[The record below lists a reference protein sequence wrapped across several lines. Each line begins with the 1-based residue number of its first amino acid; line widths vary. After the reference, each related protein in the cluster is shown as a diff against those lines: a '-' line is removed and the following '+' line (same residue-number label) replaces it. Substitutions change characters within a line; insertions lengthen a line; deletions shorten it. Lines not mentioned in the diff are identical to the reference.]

1 MEELSI
7 TGIVLSAM
15 PYKEKDKL
23 IHIFSVELG
32 KITAILKGV
41 SSPNAKLKFA
51 SQPFCFARFDIVKT
65 KDFYVVKGCDV
76 IDSFFEIT
84 SDYEKFQIS
93 SLMLEICSI
102 ILKPNILA
110 ESLFLNLVKS
120 LQNIVYENVGAGVVA
135 SKFILSTLKIIGYE
149 LNFETCDNCG
159 MKFIGDIKFDIYS
172 GTFRC
177 KTCSGGDI
185 VSKQDFITMKI
196 LGSSPIDKIKTI
208 KVKPDCEHRILLLLI
223 KNLSERLQTRFRS
236 VEY

>member
-15 PYKEKDKL
+15 PFKEKDKL

-32 KITAILKGV
+32 KVTAILKGV
-41 SSPNAKLKFA
+41 SSHNAKLKFA
-51 SQPFCFARFDIVKT
+51 SQPFCFAKFDIVKS
-65 KDFYVVKGCDV
+65 KDFFVVKGCDV

-84 SDYEKFQIS
+84 SDYDNFQMS
-93 SLMLEICSI
+93 SLMLEICSN

-110 ESLFLNLVKS
+110 EGLFISLIKS
-120 LQNIVYENVGAGVVA
+120 LQNIVYEGVGARLVV
-135 SKFILSTLKIIGYE
+135 SKFILSTLSSIGYE

-159 MKFIGDIKFDIYS
+159 MKFIGDIKFDLYS

-177 KTCSGGDI
+177 RTCSGGEI
-185 VSKQDFITMKI
+185 VNKQDFTTLKI
-196 LGSSPIDKIKTI
+196 INASPFEKIKTI
-208 KVKPDCEHRILLLLI
+208 KVRPECEQRILLLLVRD
-223 KNLSERLQTRFRS
+223 LSERLQVRFKS

>member
-1 MEELSI
+1 
-7 TGIVLSAM
+7 M

-51 SQPFCFARFDIVKT
+51 SQPFCFGRFDIVKT

-84 SDYEKFQIS
+84 SDYDTFQMS
-93 SLMLEICSI
+93 SLMLEICSA

-110 ESLFLNLVKS
+110 ENLFLNLVKS
-120 LQNIVYENVGAGVVA
+120 LQNIVYEGVDARLAV
-135 SKFILSTLKIIGYE
+135 SKFILSSLKSIGYA
-149 LNFETCDNCG
+149 LNFDSCDNCG
-159 MKFIGDIKFDIYS
+159 MKFMGDIKFDLYS

-177 KTCSGGDI
+177 KTCSGGEI
-185 VSKQDFITMKI
+185 ISKQDFVTLKI
-196 LGSSPIDKIKTI
+196 IDASPIEKLKTI
-208 KVKPDCEHRILLLLI
+208 RVKSDCQHRILNLLVL
-223 KNLSERLQTRFRS
+223 NLSERLQVRFKS
-236 VEY
+236 VEC